1 MTTLEILEVTL
12 LSLFGL
18 MMIWSLGVV
27 PFLRK
32 KAQKRQDENLERT
45 INALKPGDKILL
57 SAGIRGL
64 FIKAKGEVIH
74 VQVAENTVLKV
85 DRHAIMGVYK

>member
-1 MTTLEILEVTL
+1 MTNLEILEVCL
-12 LSLFGL
+12 ISLFGL
-18 MMIWSLGVV
+18 MMIWSLAIV
-27 PFLRK
+27 PIFRR
-32 KAQKRQDENLERT
+32 KAQKRQNDHLEKT
-45 INALKPGDKILL
+45 INSLKKGDKILL

-74 VQVAENTVLKV
+74 VQVDENTILKV